1 MDLLQIRGFRRL
13 APYIPPIFA
22 RLACDQSSVGDA
34 NQGAGILGGGIT
46 VFLISFSTAKK
57 KELLLVYVLLKCST
71 CSLQKMGIFARKA
84 VPFVLHIEP
93 RRVVVSHVK
102 NLQMPS
108 PERYPHLNPEF

>member
-1 MDLLQIRGFRRL
+1 MFHACVQRFDAAQTFFWLILPIKQALRRGNYGIFNQLQH
-13 APYIPPIFA
+13 
-22 RLACDQSSVGDA
+22 CK
-34 NQGAGILGGGIT
+34 
-46 VFLISFSTAKK
+46 KK

-102 NLQMPS
+102 KLQMPS
-108 PERYPHLNPEF
+108 PERYPPP

>member
-57 KELLLVYVLLKCST
+57 KRVTTRVCPA
-71 CSLQKMGIFARKA
+71 Q
-84 VPFVLHIEP
+84 VLHVFAPKDGHLCTKGGTICA
-93 RRVVVSHVK
+93 
-102 NLQMPS
+102 
-108 PERYPHLNPEF
+108 PH